1 MPEARDA
8 HTEAK
13 SFVTDYLGRNAEAL
27 NQIIDALFWYGEPAM
42 QEVRSAALLTKTL
55 EDAGFKVERGISGF
69 PTGFVATFGSG
80 KPVVAV
86 HTEYDAAPNNSQA
99 PGVPEKK
106 EIVEG
111 GPGHCEGHN
120 VNGAVMVAT
129 AVAVSRA
136 MTRFGIK
143 GTLKVFGA
151 PAEELVLAR
160 PYYVRDGYFDDVD
173 VAFHPHLW
181 DRFFTEYGVLQ
192 RAVVSAEFIYRGE
205 TAHAAMSPWKGRDA
219 LDGVVLMDSGMAQY
233 REHLRPGMN
242 MHRVITDGGTQPNVI
257 PSRAAIWWFFR
268 DHTAEGAKELFEHA
282 KKVAEG
288 AALMTKTE
296 LEVVIKTAVW
306 PVRANQTLALALQRN
321 IEAVGMPTWSN
332 AEHDLAIRL
341 QRANGAEEEGL
352 KANFETLDGPSP
364 SIPAANDCGDVSWKV
379 PMGRLWYPSNVP
391 GVTFHHWSAGTALAT
406 SIAHKGGLVGAKA
419 LSATLIDCLTDPE
432 LISTAKRTFAE
443 ETKGVTYAPMIPAE
457 NTPPLDINAELM
469 ERVRPAM
476 EKHYVEP
483 TTAFE

>member
-1 MPEARDA
+1 MNAQARDA
-8 HTEAK
+8 KT
-13 SFVTDYLGRNAEAL
+13 FVTDYLGRNAEAL
-27 NQIIDALFWYGEPAM
+27 NQVIDALFWYGEPAM
-42 QEVRSAALLTKTL
+42 QEVRSAELLTKTL
-55 EDAGFKVERGISGF
+55 ADAGFEIERGISGF
-69 PTGFVATFGSG
+69 PTGFLATYGSG

-99 PGVPEKK
+99 PGVAEKR
-106 EIVEG
+106 EIVAG
-111 GPGHCEGHN
+111 APGHCEGHN

-129 AVAVSRA
+129 AVALSRA
-136 MTRFGIK
+136 MTKYGLK

-160 PYYVRDGYFDDVD
+160 PFYVRDGYFDDVD

-219 LDGVVLMDSGMAQY
+219 LDAVVLMDAGMAQY
-233 REHLRPGMN
+233 REHLKPGMN

-268 DHTAEGAKELFEHA
+268 DQTAEGAKELFEHA

-288 AALMTKTE
+288 AALMTRTE
-296 LEVVIKTAVW
+296 LEVVVKTAVW
-306 PVRANQTLALALQRN
+306 PVRGNETLAHALQRN
-321 IEAVGMPTWSN
+321 IEAVGMPSWSN

-341 QRANGAEEEGL
+341 QRANGSHEEGL
-352 KANFETLDGPSP
+352 KQAFELLDGPSP

-379 PMGRLWYPSNVP
+379 PMGRLWYPANVP
-391 GVTFHHWSAGTALAT
+391 GVTFHHWSAGSALAT
-406 SIAHKGGLVGAKA
+406 SIAHKGALAGARA
-419 LSATLIDCLTDPE
+419 LAATLVDCLTDAE
-432 LISTAKRTFAE
+432 LIAKAKRTFAE
-443 ETKGVTYAPMIPAE
+443 ETKGVDYAPMIPPE
-457 NTPPLDINAELM
+457 NTPPLETNADLM
-469 ERVRPAM
+469 AAVRPAM

>member
-1 MPEARDA
+1 MKTDA
-8 HTEAK
+8 TGAK
-13 SFVTDYLGRNAEAL
+13 QFVFDYLGRNAEAM
-27 NQIIDALFWYGEPAM
+27 NQVIDALFWYGEPAM

-55 EDAGFKVERGISGF
+55 EDAGFSVEHGISGF
-69 PTGFVATFGSG
+69 PTGFVATFGTG

-99 PGVPEKK
+99 PGVAEKR
-106 EIVEG
+106 EIVAG
-111 GPGHCEGHN
+111 APGHCEGHN
-120 VNGAVMVAT
+120 VNGAVMVAA

-136 MTRFGIK
+136 MTAHGVP

-192 RAVVSAEFIYRGE
+192 RAVVSAEFIFHGE
-205 TAHAAMSPWKGRDA
+205 TAHAAMSPWKARNA
-219 LDGVVLMDSGMAQY
+219 LDAALLMDSGLAQY
-233 REHLRPGMN
+233 REHLKPGMN

-268 DHTAEGAKELFEHA
+268 DHTAEGAQELFGHA
-282 KKVAEG
+282 RKVAEG
-288 AALMTKTE
+288 AALMTRTE

-306 PVRANQTLALALQRN
+306 PVRANQTLAHALQRN
-321 IEAVGMPTWSN
+321 IETVGMPAWSN

-341 QRANGAEEEGL
+341 QAANGAEEEGL
-352 KANFETLDGPSP
+352 KTAHEPLDGPSP

-391 GVTFHHWSAGTALAT
+391 GVTFHHWSAGSALAT
-406 SIAHKGGLVGAKA
+406 SIAHKGGLAGAKA
-419 LSATLIDCLTDPE
+419 LSATLIDCLTDPD
-432 LISTAKRTFAE
+432 LIATAKRTFAE
-443 ETKGVTYAPMIPAE
+443 ETKGVDYAPMIPAE
-457 NTPPLDINAELM
+457 NRPPLETNRELM

-476 EKHYVEP
+476 EAHYVEP